1 MEETARP
8 EKADREM
15 GTGKR
20 RRIAYV
26 PAAWG
31 AAAPPR
37 RVCLPRVMPRPPRP
51 ARRPSA
57 PAWGWSASLLLHLA
71 AGSFA
76 MLFAGALPPPRRVA
90 TAESA
95 AVMLTPDRPPPL
107 LEDLPD
113 LPPIERLHAPDLPP
127 LRVPPPPADVIDAVS
142 FAFARPPPPD
152 AAAHAEIAL
161 FDEEPPATGRSEP
174 AIPDLTAY
182 WRGVRSAILQKLRFP
197 PIRGYV
203 PLETSVTVR
212 LVVDHRG
219 ELAELAAPAQDP
231 RSVFVV
237 AVLRAVRAAAPF
249 DAPPGDEP
257 RMADLP
263 VRFVRP
269 DRDEF

>member
-1 MEETARP
+1 
-8 EKADREM
+8 
-15 GTGKR
+15 
-20 RRIAYV
+20 
-26 PAAWG
+26 
-31 AAAPPR
+31 
-37 RVCLPRVMPRPPRP
+37 MPRPPRP

-57 PAWGWSASLLLHLA
+57 SAWGWSASLLLHLA
-71 AGSFA
+71 AGGSVA
-76 MLFAGALPPPRRVA
+76 LFARALPPPRRVA

-113 LPPIERLHAPDLPP
+113 LPPVERPRAPDLPP

-152 AAAHAEIAL
+152 AGTHAEIAL
-161 FDEEPPATGRSEP
+161 FEEEPPATGRP
-174 AIPDLTAY
+174 GPMTPDLTAY
-182 WRGVRSAILQKLRFP
+182 WRGVRSAILKELRFP
-197 PIRGYV
+197 RLRGYG
-203 PLETSVTVR
+203 PLETNVTVR

-249 DAPPGDEP
+249 EAPPGNEP
-257 RMADLP
+257 RTANLP

-269 DRDEF
+269 DGEGL